1 MARTRSSIFRD
12 RDDYEAVYKI
22 ALVGDSGVGKSAL
35 LLQFI
40 DQRFVDTDSSTFGVD
55 MVRNSVSAKRV
66 AHICE
71 LEDLCYECGWEK
83 GQITVGRTSYWFG
96 L

>member
-40 DQRFVDTDSSTFGVD
+40 DQRFVDTDSSSTFGVD
-55 MVRNSVSAKRV
+55 MVRNSFSEKR
-66 AHICE
+66 
-71 LEDLCYECGWEK
+71 
-83 GQITVGRTSYWFG
+83 FG
-96 L
+96 